1 MKTILEYL
9 EQTEKKYPDST
20 AVEDLEGTMTWSQL
34 GRLSRQMGTAFAAR
48 TKRGRPAVILAEK
61 SRTVLAAMLGVVY
74 AGCFYVMADP
84 SLPAAR
90 IREILHILE
99 LELVVTE
106 EKHMPLLQETD
117 FSGRICLLKEAGRE
131 NADPELLGKIREQSR
146 DTDLLYGIFTSGS
159 TGTPK
164 GIVVSHR
171 AAGDFIFRFTET
183 FGFTEKDRIG
193 NQAPFDFDVSV
204 KDIYTCVMTG
214 AALVIIP
221 RSLFSSPPLLLD
233 YLCEREITTLIWA
246 VSALTLVSSLKGLRY
261 RIPEKVKRILFS
273 GEVMPARQL
282 ALWREALSKTEFV
295 NLYGPTEITCNC
307 TYYRIGKN
315 FHEKD
320 KLPVGRPFPGRKV
333 FLLDEKGRQILEPE
347 KTGEI
352 CVTGESLAEGYYRN
366 PEETGKRFIQYS
378 FEDGSRQRCYC
389 TGDLGYWGADGALY
403 FSGRKDFQVKHMG
416 HRIELEEI
424 ERALEQIPG
433 LERSC
438 CILDT
443 RRNQLAAFYLGEAF
457 PEEIRREMKRKLPV
471 YMIPHRLFQV
481 SSMPLNKNGKT
492 DRSYFRK
499 LLEEG
504 KACVQK
510 D

>member
-1 MKTILEYL
+1 MKNF
-9 EQTEKKYPDST
+9 Q
-20 AVEDLEGTMTWSQL
+20 
-34 GRLSRQMGTAFAAR
+34 
-48 TKRGRPAVILAEK
+48 
-61 SRTVLAAMLGVVY
+61 
-74 AGCFYVMADP
+74 
-84 SLPAAR
+84 
-90 IREILHILE
+90 
-99 LELVVTE
+99 
-106 EKHMPLLQETD
+106 
-117 FSGRICLLKEAGRE
+117 
-131 NADPELLGKIREQSR
+131 
-146 DTDLLYGIFTSGS
+146 
-159 TGTPK
+159 
-164 GIVVSHR
+164 
-171 AAGDFIFRFTET
+171 
-183 FGFTEKDRIG
+183 EKDI
-193 NQAPFDFDVSV
+193 
-204 KDIYTCVMTG
+204 
-214 AALVIIP
+214 
-221 RSLFSSPPLLLD
+221 
-233 YLCEREITTLIWA
+233 
-246 VSALTLVSSLKGLRY
+246 
-261 RIPEKVKRILFS
+261 
-273 GEVMPARQL
+273 
-282 ALWREALSKTEFV
+282 
-295 NLYGPTEITCNC
+295 
-307 TYYRIGKN
+307 
-315 FHEKD
+315 
-320 KLPVGRPFPGRKV
+320 LPVARPFPGRKV

-366 PEETGKRFIQYS
+366 PGETGKRFIQYS
-378 FEDGSRQRCYC
+378 FEGGSRQRCYC
-389 TGDLGYWGADGALY
+389 TGDLGYWGADGELY

-471 YMIPHRLFQV
+471 YMIPHRLFRV